1 MSRRVIVMIKR
12 VDGHM
17 KNALGNVSLLQI
29 FCRESGG
36 ELMLNSNIYD
46 YINVLDR
53 AADASYLRNKA
64 IANNMANINTPGYK
78 RQDVSFASN
87 LEKALRHSKFKSLD
101 EKVGSVRLDYLKG
114 AVFTDHQNY
123 SYRLDGNN
131 VDIDTESAHLASN
144 TILYNGLTQSIT
156 AEFNNI
162 KLVSK

>member
-1 MSRRVIVMIKR
+1 MFNT
-12 VDGHM
+12 D
-17 KNALGNVSLLQI
+17 
-29 FCRESGG
+29 
-36 ELMLNSNIYD
+36 IYD

-87 LEKALRHSKFKSLD
+87 LEKALRHSKYRSLD
-101 EKVGSVRLDYLKG
+101 QKVGSVRLDHLKG
-114 AVFTDHQNY
+114 TVFTDHENY

-144 TILYNGLTQSIT
+144 TILYNGLTQSIN
-156 AEFNNI
+156 AEFNNL
-162 KLVSK
+162 KAVTK